1 MNAAAIA
8 QLVQLLLAARAN
20 ETDILAKLQGLLGQ
34 TADPGRPDPT
44 DEEWADL
51 ESRAKSLHDRI
62 QAA

>member
-8 QLVQLLLAARAN
+8 RMLELLLATQN
-20 ETDILAKLQGLLGQ
+20 NQSDIMSKLKGMLGQ
-34 TADPGRPDPT
+34 TADPGQPDPT
-44 DEEWADL
+44 DQEWADL